1 LLKRDEI
8 MRIMIG
14 VGHPKHVHIRKN
26 IINNLEKD
34 GHEVKI
40 VARSKDITLYL
51 LDIYGFEYEIIGKD
65 YKNIIKKAY
74 GMFESD
80 I

>member
-1 LLKRDEI
+1 

-26 IINNLEKD
+26 IINNLERD

-51 LDIYGFEYEIIGKD
+51 LDTVSYTHLTLPT
-65 YKNIIKKAY
+65 N
-74 GMFESD
+74 
-80 I
+80 